1 MHMPLEVALMASSSK
16 GVSTIGTPNWI
27 ISLPWPFMG
36 LFETVNVCP
45 VYQNVEEFIIKVKD
59 KKPELITRKTWLLV
73 DLHVKNMTEVEVRN

>member
-1 MHMPLEVALMASSSK
+1 
-16 GVSTIGTPNWI
+16 
-27 ISLPWPFMG
+27 MG